1 MKKDQSFRPSQAP
14 VRGKKT
20 YASPELQ
27 EWGSVLDLTR
37 GKKAS
42 LEDMPAKGGSNPI

>member
-1 MKKDQSFRPSQAP
+1 MSERKGPLSRFK
-14 VRGKKT
+14 
-20 YASPELQ
+20 
-27 EWGSVLDLTR
+27 VLDLTR

>member
-1 MKKDQSFRPSQAP
+1 MKKDQCLRPAHSP
-14 VRGKKT
+14 VRGTKT